1 MTILISPPDRLRP
14 ELAIGLTAFLQSDSL
29 AMKANQQIHPE
40 KRKKVSNQ
48 RDWKLWRPQRHR
60 ALLGGA
66 AVLVILWIISLMTL
80 ILFQSSASS
89 PGS

>member
-1 MTILISPPDRLRP
+1 
-14 ELAIGLTAFLQSDSL
+14 
-29 AMKANQQIHPE
+29 MKANQRTHSE
-40 KRKKVSNQ
+40 KRNEVSNQ

-66 AVLVILWIISLMTL
+66 AVLVIFWIISLMTL